1 MRYLIVIVLLI
12 TIFLFAY
19 NYYYYKSDDE
29 FNLLNMFDLQSLF
42 KSSKDS
48 KEKDSKEKDSKEK
61 DSKEKDPKE
70 KDPKEKDPEN
80 VDCELDEEN
89 PYSYGLC
96 LDKTTKEP
104 LTSVVGNCGK
114 GIRTKT
120 PNVVT
125 GSKVKDSSCPS
136 VEYEDCETP

>member
-48 KEKDSKEKDSKEK
+48 KEKDP
-61 DSKEKDPKE
+61 KEKDPKE
-70 KDPKEKDPEN
+70 KDPKEKYPEIEQEN
-80 VDCELDEEN
+80 VDCELDKDN
-89 PYSYGLC
+89 PYTYGLC
-96 LDKTTKEP
+96 SNPITKKTLLSAGE
-104 LTSVVGNCGK
+104 CGE
-114 GIRTKT
+114 GIRSKA
-120 PNVVT
+120 PNVVK
-125 GSKVKDSSCPS
+125 GSKGKDSSCPS

>member
-1 MRYLIVIVLLI
+1 M
-12 TIFLFAY
+12 
-19 NYYYYKSDDE
+19 KSFTRPSE
-29 FNLLNMFDLQSLF
+29 
-42 KSSKDS
+42 
-48 KEKDSKEKDSKEK
+48 E
-61 DSKEKDPKE
+61 PKTVQVE
-70 KDPKEKDPEN
+70 IEEN
-80 VDCELDEEN
+80 VDCKLDEEN

-104 LTSVVGNCGK
+104 LTSVVGNCRK